1 MTNIVL
7 APDPSTGEVA
17 VAGDQNARR
26 PTIPRTNRPL
36 PTDRLKFETQ
46 VAALKAIAIKSEYG
60 KRAVGGD
67 DLASALSLATTT
79 AGLNNAFFLDSGL
92 ITREGRGQYK
102 PIEIV
107 NEFARKHSFD
117 ERAAGLLLAETLAET
132 WYYRAVRERLSIS
145 GATREQ
151 MIGVLAHEAGATKER
166 ELQLGSLLDWL
177 QYGGLIDA
185 RGGEVK
191 LVDPA
196 ATPTPE
202 NGKEPE
208 AADHKHEPPPSDPAP
223 ARATTPRGQAPSQD
237 DSILSLNFEF
247 SLTATDLSKLQP
259 EQIKTLFESVGSVMA
274 IKATAMQTDT

>member
-1 MTNIVL
+1 
-7 APDPSTGEVA
+7 
-17 VAGDQNARR
+17 
-26 PTIPRTNRPL
+26 L

-67 DLASALSLATTT
+67 DLASALSVATTT
-79 AGLNNAFFLDSGL
+79 GGLNNAFFLDSGL

-102 PIEIV
+102 PTDIV

-117 ERAAGLLLAETLAET
+117 ERAAGLLLAGTLAET

-145 GATREQ
+145 SATRDQ

-185 RGGEVK
+185 RGAEVK
-191 LVDPA
+191 LVAPA
-196 ATPTPE
+196 
-202 NGKEPE
+202 E
-208 AADHKHEPPPSDPAP
+208 AQTQESLQEQVPADHKDDPPPGDSTPAG
-223 ARATTPRGQAPSQD
+223 ATTPRGQTPLQGGSV
-237 DSILSLNFEF
+237 LSLNFEF
-247 SLTATDLSKLQP
+247 SLTAADLSKLKP
-259 EQIKTLFESVGSVMA
+259 EQIKTLFESVGGVMA
-274 IKATAMQTDT
+274 IKAAVSQADT